1 MARGWHGKDP
11 EKGVPYRH
19 LRDKVTLLTDGLL
32 LNPDGEVLLRVL
44 LKVAEKRPEDVLDA
58 VIAVMDDNG

>member
-1 MARGWHGKDP
+1 MARGRNEEDP

-19 LRDKVTLLTDGLL
+19 LRARIRLL
-32 LNPDGEVLLRVL
+32 LGDHLYGSESAELLGKIL

-58 VIAVMDDNG
+58 VIEELGDT

>member
-1 MARGWHGKDP
+1 
-11 EKGVPYRH
+11 VPYRH